1 MNASGRQEALSK
13 RSRACDFSAKER
25 TLIRERDEG
34 CIFCRW
40 RYRMERADAFNTS
53 VMEIMHYIPR
63 SQGGLGIA
71 RNAALGCKYHHR
83 MMDESVH
90 RTEMRE
96 IMREYLQSMY
106 RDWNE
111 ADLVYHK

>member
-1 MNASGRQEALSK
+1 MSK
-13 RSRACDFSAKER
+13 RSRACDFSTKER
-25 TLIRERDEG
+25 TLIKARDEG

-40 RYRMERADAFNTS
+40 RYRMEKADAFNTS

-71 RNAALGCKYHHR
+71 RNGAIGCKYHH
-83 MMDESVH
+83 MMLDNSEH
-90 RTEMRE
+90 RAEMKE
-96 IMREYLQSMY
+96 MFKAYLKGMY
-106 RDWNE
+106 RDWDE